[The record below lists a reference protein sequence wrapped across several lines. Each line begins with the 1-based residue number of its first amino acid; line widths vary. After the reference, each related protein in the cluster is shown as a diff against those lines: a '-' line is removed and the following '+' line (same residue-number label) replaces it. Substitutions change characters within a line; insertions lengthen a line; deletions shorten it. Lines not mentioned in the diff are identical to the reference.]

1 MEYVSAGEYRE
12 SLHRA
17 RVKIAPFLV
26 GGAEVTVKNG
36 QSVISSLAVVLE
48 GICSV

>member
-1 MEYVSAGEYRE
+1 MEYVRVGEYRE
-12 SLHRA
+12 ILDCA
-17 RVKIAPFLV
+17 RVKTAPFLV